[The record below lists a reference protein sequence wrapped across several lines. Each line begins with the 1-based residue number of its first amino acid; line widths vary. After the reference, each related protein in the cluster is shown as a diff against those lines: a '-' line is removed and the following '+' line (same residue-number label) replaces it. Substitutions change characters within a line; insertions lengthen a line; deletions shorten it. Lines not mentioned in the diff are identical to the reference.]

1 MQGVASSNPAVPTIK
16 ASAQVLTDLGF
27 CLSGVL
33 DVHRTAVIAAIGTG
47 QLLAWGST
55 FYLPAILAEP
65 MARDTGVAV
74 PTVFLAFS
82 VAMGGSALVGPWA
95 GRTIDRWGGRPVLIV
110 TNLLFA
116 TGLAAL
122 AAASGPVSLFAAWG
136 LIGLAMGAGLY
147 EAAFAT
153 VVRLY
158 GSAARDAITGIT
170 LLGGF
175 ASTLGWPL
183 SAWMEAHW
191 GWRGACIGWALLHLL
206 VALPLHASVPRAGR
220 DEGSAADPGSGAAGA
235 GRGAVAGVGGGTGPG
250 SPGAP
255 EEASAAPKTAP
266 LATGGDRRTMGLLA
280 FVFAATW
287 FVTTAIAAHG
297 PRVLQ
302 AAGAGAAAA
311 LVVGTLIG
319 PAQVVARLMQFGPLR
334 RVDPLRIA
342 RLASLGH
349 PLGVGAL
356 LLAGPAL
363 APAFALLHGA
373 GGGLMTIARGALPL
387 ALFGPVGYGARQGLL
402 MLPTR
407 IAQAL
412 APFLSGLAIE
422 RWGAGA
428 LWGSAALGFAAWLA
442 LRALRSPPPAS

>member
-1 MQGVASSNPAVPTIK
+1 MAGRSGGG
-16 ASAQVLTDLGF
+16 LG
-27 CLSGVL
+27 
-33 DVHRTAVIAAIGTG
+33 VHRTAVIAAIGTG

-55 FYLPAILAEP
+55 FYLPAMLAEP

-191 GWRGACIGWALLHLL
+191 GWRGACIGWALLHLM
-206 VALPLHASVPRAGR
+206 VALPLHVSVPRAGR
-220 DEGSAADPGSGAAGA
+220 DEGSAAARGSGAAGSGSGTGVGVGVGVGGD
-235 GRGAVAGVGGGTGPG
+235 GRGAGPG

-255 EEASAAPKTAP
+255 EEASAALATAP
-266 LATGGDRRTMGLLA
+266 LATGADRRTMGLLA

-334 RVDPLRIA
+334 RVDPLRVA

-349 PLGVGAL
+349 PVGVGAL
-356 LLAGPAL
+356 LLLGPAL

-387 ALFGPVGYGARQGLL
+387 AFFGPIGYGARQGLL

-442 LRALRSPPPAS
+442 LRALRSPPPAP

>member
-1 MQGVASSNPAVPTIK
+1 MGGCSGGG
-16 ASAQVLTDLGF
+16 LG
-27 CLSGVL
+27 LN
-33 DVHRTAVIAAIGTG
+33 RTAVIAAIGTG

-55 FYLPAILAEP
+55 FYLPAMLAEP

-95 GRTIDRWGGRPVLIV
+95 GRTIDRWGGRPVLIA
-110 TNLLFA
+110 TNLVFA
-116 TGLAAL
+116 SGLAAL
-122 AAASGPVSLFAAWG
+122 AAASGPATLFAAWG

-183 SAWMEAHW
+183 SAWMEARW
-191 GWRGACIGWALLHLL
+191 GWRGACVGWAMLHLL
-206 VALPLHASVPRAGR
+206 VALPLHVSVPRAGS
-220 DEGSAADPGSGAAGA
+220 DGGSGADGGPAGAAGGNSAATEAGA
-235 GRGAVAGVGGGTGPG
+235 GSGPG
-250 SPGAP
+250 SPGAAG
-255 EEASAAPKTAP
+255 EASAVRTTTS
-266 LATGGDRRTMGLLA
+266 LATGGERRTMVLLA

-311 LVVGTLIG
+311 LAVGALIG
-319 PAQVVARLMQFGPLR
+319 PAQVAARLMQFGPLR
-334 RVDPLRIA
+334 RADPLRIA

-356 LLAGPAL
+356 LLAGPGL
-363 APAFALLHGA
+363 APTFALLHGA
-373 GGGLMTIARGALPL
+373 GGGLMTIARGVLPL
-387 ALFGPVGYGARQGLL
+387 AFFGPVGYGARQGLL

-428 LWGSAALGFAAWLA
+428 LWGSAALGIAAWLA
-442 LRALRSPPPAS
+442 LRALRRSPPPP